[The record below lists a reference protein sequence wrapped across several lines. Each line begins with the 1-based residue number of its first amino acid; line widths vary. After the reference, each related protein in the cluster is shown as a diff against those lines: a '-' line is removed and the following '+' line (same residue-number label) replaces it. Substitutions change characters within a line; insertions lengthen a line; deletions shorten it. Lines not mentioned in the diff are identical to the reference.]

1 MYETNVFSAGF
12 SNCVYTINK
21 SNSGLAREREAPIMS
36 HDFSS
41 IPSSRNGDT
50 TLVIAE
56 TESFVAFDR
65 WIDEQLSDLVARWIH
80 MAAPNANR
88 PELLRERFAH

>member
-1 MYETNVFSAGF
+1 
-12 SNCVYTINK
+12 
-21 SNSGLAREREAPIMS
+21 MS

-41 IPSSRNGDT
+41 IPASRNDDT
-50 TLVIAE
+50 ALVIAE

-65 WIDEQLSDLVARWIH
+65 WIDEQLSDLVTRWIH

-88 PELLRERFAH
+88 PALLRERFGH